1 MSEILKV
8 NGLAVQYPGFAL
20 GPLSFTMEEG
30 EIIAAAGAS
39 GSGKTTLARA
49 LSRLLESG
57 AAVSGEVTVDGRSL
71 YGLREQ
77 ELRRIRMDTFSIV
90 FQSSGEWLNPAMR
103 IKEQLKETLIKK
115 YPPGEHPGRMKELI
129 RMVGLHE
136 EDLERFPGQLSGGMA
151 QKFLLANAL
160 ALSPKLVYLD
170 EPTSSLDAKSR
181 KAFIDLI
188 RRINRESH
196 TAFLII
202 THDLRLAKEL
212 SSRIIVLYEGMAL
225 ELGLTEKILTHPRH
239 PYTQGMIRASM
250 DLNLMKDIWGIR
262 QAKEMSENGCP
273 FFGRCCQ
280 KLELCR
286 DHKPSLNICGK
297 DWQVACNRGGIV
309 TLLKAEDV
317 KKKYG
322 PQAVLNG
329 VDLDIE
335 HGEFV
340 SLVGK
345 SGAGKTTLSK
355 ILGGYMEEFAGTVC
369 FDGKPADYRLLHRKK
384 RGVQMIFQDCA
395 DAVNPAM
402 TVGEAVGEPLVLSGQ
417 GWSEAAVRQA
427 LRDVGLPDTDTFLD
441 MKVRALSG
449 GQKQRVCIARA
460 MTMEPSL
467 MIADEPTSLLDP
479 SSKANVLRF
488 LKGLQNQKGFSILM
502 VTHDLI
508 CAAKVSDRIFLL
520 KNGTVN
526 LYQPHMDQIE
536 CSIYDMEE
544 FT

>member
-1 MSEILKV
+1 M
-8 NGLAVQYPGFAL
+8 
-20 GPLSFTMEEG
+20 
-30 EIIAAAGAS
+30 
-39 GSGKTTLARA
+39 
-49 LSRLLESG
+49 
-57 AAVSGEVTVDGRSL
+57 
-71 YGLREQ
+71 
-77 ELRRIRMDTFSIV
+77 
-90 FQSSGEWLNPAMR
+90 
-103 IKEQLKETLIKK
+103 
-115 YPPGEHPGRMKELI
+115 
-129 RMVGLHE
+129 
-136 EDLERFPGQLSGGMA
+136 
-151 QKFLLANAL
+151 
-160 ALSPKLVYLD
+160 
-170 EPTSSLDAKSR
+170 
-181 KAFIDLI
+181 
-188 RRINRESH
+188 
-196 TAFLII
+196 
-202 THDLRLAKEL
+202 
-212 SSRIIVLYEGMAL
+212 
-225 ELGLTEKILTHPRH
+225 
-239 PYTQGMIRASM
+239 
-250 DLNLMKDIWGIR
+250 
-262 QAKEMSENGCP
+262 
-273 FFGRCCQ
+273 
-280 KLELCR
+280 
-286 DHKPSLNICGK
+286 
-297 DWQVACNRGGIV
+297 ACNRGGIV

-427 LRDVGLPDTDTFLD
+427 LRDVGLPDTDAFLD